1 MTITALILAHCE
13 GPQSSRHDVTS
24 HSIVQRPVCSVLI
37 LRVTVC
43 VTHMLATSRH
53 LICVRCTF
61 ELLSISLCTRVQCCL
76 TLNKGLSLLECSLS
90 SCACLMSST
99 VTLFFTELTTTHSH
113 NTCSVGATTDDF
125 LSSIFILFFFVIL
138 CDTGSEGAK

>member
-1 MTITALILAHCE
+1 MTITPPLRLPLILAHCE

-24 HSIVQRPVCSVLI
+24 HSIVQRPVCTVLI
-37 LRVTVC
+37 LCVTVC

-99 VTLFFTELTTTHSH
+99 VPLFFTELTTHSH
-113 NTCSVGATTDDF
+113 NTCSVGADF
-125 LSSIFILFFFVIL
+125 LSIIFIFILCYF
-138 CDTGSEGAK
+138 T